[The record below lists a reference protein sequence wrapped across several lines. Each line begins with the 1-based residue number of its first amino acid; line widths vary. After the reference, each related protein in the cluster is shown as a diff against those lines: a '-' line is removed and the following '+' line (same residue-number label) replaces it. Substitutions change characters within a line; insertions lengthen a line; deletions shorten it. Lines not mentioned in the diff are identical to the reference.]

1 MSNFL
6 SKLRVSRVFL
16 LSVLFI
22 TFIIFIV
29 VTIFSSFIYNN
40 SRLQLI
46 ESLYIQAQTI
56 NKLLPEIENGINFDD
71 YANDLALSDS
81 RFNELR
87 VTIIDNNWTVIGD
100 SLVSY
105 DELTDLEKHSPE
117 TRIEIQNA
125 LNNPYGTARRLSD
138 TTGIDLIYVAIVRD
152 KEDLSKG
159 LVRVALPFD
168 IYESFFNFFIYPFLI
183 LFIMV
188 VISSSFLSLNV
199 ENNLRRDLDVLLRNT
214 RQAIKGKNIKTLE
227 NIGDKQLDTLS
238 DAVRQISQ
246 RLNDEIGQAIEQRTE
261 FGTVLDSINQGV
273 IIFNK
278 NFKVRFANDI
288 ALEMFGKHVFFLGDK
303 ITAKKLQPINK
314 LLKKVKKISSDEI
327 EFSLKQNNENKH
339 FLLSASKMDS
349 TNEYILVINDIS
361 SLRKLEDLRKNL
373 ISDISHEIK
382 TPVSVIRAGSETLY
396 SGNIKD
402 PKTTAKFAKSI
413 LDNSERLSEMIND
426 LLELEKIEFAGLVL
440 KKEKIIPYKE
450 VNKILST
457 IDTLLIEK
465 NIIVN
470 NSINKDLILKTDRES
485 FRTIFSNLLNN
496 AIKYSPN
503 KTKIDFISKTDKN
516 YVTISIK
523 DYGYGIDKNNIKRIF
538 ERFYRTSKARAHTK
552 GTGLGLALVKQLSQ
566 RIGANVHVESIINE
580 GSEFFVSFDH
590 K

>member
-16 LSVLFI
+16 LSISFI

-105 DELTDLEKHSPE
+105 DELKDLEKHSPE

-199 ENNLRRDLDVLLRNT
+199 ENNLRRDLDVLLKNT

-227 NIGDKQLDTLS
+227 NSGDKQLDTLS
-238 DAVRQISQ
+238 DAVIQISQ

-327 EFSLKQNNENKH
+327 ELSVKQNNENKH

-402 PKTTAKFAKSI
+402 QKTTAKFAKSI
-413 LDNSERLSEMIND
+413 LDNSERLTEMIDD

-450 VNKILST
+450 VNKILTT
-457 IDTLLIEK
+457 IDALLIEK
-465 NIIVN
+465 NITVN
-470 NSINKDLILKTDRES
+470 NLINKDLILRTDRES

-503 KTKIDFISKTDKN
+503 ETTIDFISKTDKN

-523 DYGYGIDKNNIKRIF
+523 DNGYGIDKNNIKRIF

>member
-227 NIGDKQLDTLS
+227 NSGDKQLDTLS

-278 NFKVRFANDI
+278 NFKVRFTNDI

>member
-6 SKLRVSRVFL
+6 SKLRISRVFL
-16 LSVLFI
+16 LSISFI

-71 YANDLALSDS
+71 FANDLALSDS

-105 DELTDLEKHSPE
+105 DELKDLEKHSPE

-199 ENNLRRDLDVLLRNT
+199 ENNLRRDLDVLLKNT

-227 NIGDKQLDTLS
+227 NSGDKQLDTLS
-238 DAVRQISQ
+238 DAVIQISQ

-314 LLKKVKKISSDEI
+314 LLKKVKKISSDEV
-327 EFSLKQNNENKH
+327 ELSVKQNNENKH

-402 PKTTAKFAKSI
+402 QKTTAKFAKSI
-413 LDNSERLSEMIND
+413 LDNSERLTEMIDD

-450 VNKILST
+450 VNKILTT
-457 IDTLLIEK
+457 IDALLIEK
-465 NIIVN
+465 NITVN
-470 NSINKDLILKTDRES
+470 NLINKDLILRTDRES

-503 KTKIDFISKTDKN
+503 ETTIDFISKTDKN

-523 DYGYGIDKNNIKRIF
+523 DNGYGIDKNNIKRIF

>member
-16 LSVLFI
+16 LSVSFI

-227 NIGDKQLDTLS
+227 NSGDKQLDTLS

-278 NFKVRFANDI
+278 NFKVRFTNDI

-523 DYGYGIDKNNIKRIF
+523 DNGYGIDKNNIKRIF

>member
-6 SKLRVSRVFL
+6 SKLKISRVFL
-16 LSVLFI
+16 LSISFI

-46 ESLYIQAQTI
+46 ESLFLQAQTI
-56 NKLLPEIENGINFDD
+56 NKLLPSIEENKNFDV

-87 VTIIDNNWTVIGD
+87 VTIIDDNWNVIGD
-100 SLVSY
+100 SLVAY
-105 DELTDLEKHSPE
+105 DDLSKLEKHSPD

-125 LNNPYGTARRLSD
+125 LNNSYGTARRLSD

-152 KEDLSKG
+152 KNDLSKG
-159 LVRVALPFD
+159 IVRVALPFD
-168 IYESFFNFFIYPFLI
+168 IYESFFNFFIYPFLM

-188 VISSSFLSLNV
+188 IVSSSFLSLNV
-199 ENNLRRDLDVLLRNT
+199 ENNLRRDLDTLLKNT
-214 RQAIKGKNIKTLE
+214 RQAIKGKSIKSLE
-227 NIGDKQLDTLS
+227 NSGDKQLDTLS
-238 DAVRQISQ
+238 DAVKQISQ

-278 NFKVRFANDI
+278 GLKVRFANDI
-288 ALEMFGKHVFFLGDK
+288 ALEMFGKHMFFLGDK

-314 LLKKVKKISSDEI
+314 LLKKVKKESSDEI
-327 EFSLKQNNENKH
+327 EMSVKLGDEEKY
-339 FLLSASKMDS
+339 FLLSASKMES

-361 SLRKLEDLRKNL
+361 SLRKLENLRKNL

-382 TPVSVIRAGSETLY
+382 TPVSVIRAGSETLH
-396 SGNIKD
+396 SGTIKD
-402 PKTTAKFAKSI
+402 PKVAAKFTKSI
-413 LDNSERLSEMIND
+413 LDNSERLTEMIDD
-426 LLELEKIEFAGLVL
+426 LLELEKIEFAGLVV
-440 KKEKIIPYKE
+440 KKEKVSPHKE
-450 VNKILST
+450 INKIFTT
-457 IDTLLIEK
+457 IDALLIEK
-465 NIIVN
+465 NIIVKN
-470 NSINKDLILKTDRES
+470 LIDEDLIIRTDKES

-503 KTKIDFISKTDKN
+503 NSTIEFISITDKN
-516 YVTISIK
+516 YITISIK
-523 DYGYGIDKNNIKRIF
+523 DNGYGIDKVSLKRIF

-566 RIGANVHVESIINE
+566 RIGANVHVESTINE
-580 GSEFFVSFDH
+580 GSEFFVSFGH

>member
-16 LSVLFI
+16 LSISFI

-227 NIGDKQLDTLS
+227 NSGDKQLDTLS

-278 NFKVRFANDI
+278 NFKVRFTNDI

>member
-1 MSNFL
+1 L
-6 SKLRVSRVFL
+6 A
-16 LSVLFI
+16 I
-22 TFIIFIV
+22 
-29 VTIFSSFIYNN
+29 NN
-40 SRLQLI
+40 SIHYQ
-46 ESLYIQAQTI
+46 
-56 NKLLPEIENGINFDD
+56 
-71 YANDLALSDS
+71 
-81 RFNELR
+81 
-87 VTIIDNNWTVIGD
+87 
-100 SLVSY
+100 
-105 DELTDLEKHSPE
+105 
-117 TRIEIQNA
+117 
-125 LNNPYGTARRLSD
+125 
-138 TTGIDLIYVAIVRD
+138 
-152 KEDLSKG
+152 
-159 LVRVALPFD
+159 
-168 IYESFFNFFIYPFLI
+168 
-183 LFIMV
+183 
-188 VISSSFLSLNV
+188 
-199 ENNLRRDLDVLLRNT
+199 
-214 RQAIKGKNIKTLE
+214 
-227 NIGDKQLDTLS
+227 

-278 NFKVRFANDI
+278 NFKVRFTNDI